1 MQFLVAKGED
11 KEVVYLPMIAEL
23 EETEVKP
30 KKQQDEEMKEQ
41 LQKEMGVKAE
51 EEEDQIEEIDMQK

>member
-41 LQKEMGVKAE
+41 L
-51 EEEDQIEEIDMQK
+51 